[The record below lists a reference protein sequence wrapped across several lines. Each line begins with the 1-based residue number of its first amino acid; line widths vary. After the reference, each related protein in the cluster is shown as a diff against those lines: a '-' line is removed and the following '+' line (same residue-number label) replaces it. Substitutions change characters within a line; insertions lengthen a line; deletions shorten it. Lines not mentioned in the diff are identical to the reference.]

1 MLTIGSP
8 LNISETVRDRCLVL
22 KDDQSEMAC
31 GESNGHMADEWRYV
45 TLKGRVVTPIRLKPN
60 ISKTVGDAI

>member
-31 GESNGHMADEWRYV
+31 GESNGHMADE
-45 TLKGRVVTPIRLKPN
+45 
-60 ISKTVGDAI
+60 